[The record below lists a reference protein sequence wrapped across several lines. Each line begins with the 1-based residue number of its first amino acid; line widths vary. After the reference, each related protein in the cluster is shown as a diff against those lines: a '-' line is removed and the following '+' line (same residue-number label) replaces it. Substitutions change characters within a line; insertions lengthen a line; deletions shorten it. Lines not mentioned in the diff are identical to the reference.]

1 MIFSMAPRATMSFW
15 RSREASV
22 LWRRPETKH
31 LDCGRI
37 LKNEKSYIEN
47 FVGDNRIPLVSN
59 LKYMD
64 MSCEAIQN
72 RIIPFNFRLR
82 PLKLGVVFARVVYK
96 DYEFLEKQVQMSYH
110 PQNVF
115 CFFIDSKSDYDFKW
129 RIRRLQRC
137 LPNVHVL
144 DEELPLDSAGHN
156 MNLAH
161 YKCMEKMI
169 KLPNWDYFVLMQ
181 TKIYQMISDFMYFS
195 GAQNHDVIGKTVYEI
210 SRIFEILD
218 GANDIDIDKE
228 YGRVDKKFNWDLKTL
243 RLFRDESSLSSSFLN
258 KTLKMSKGSVQGS
271 LSREAVEWMVKT
283 VNPKKYL
290 DQWNEGS
297 YGVDEQWISTFQ
309 ANDFLKMPGHF
320 TDQWSK
326 WSWSDE
332 IGEKCGSKY
341 VRHGVCIMGIE
352 ELPVIAQMPNIMFNK
367 MMPMFDY
374 AIVEC
379 TAELLYNRTFLGQDD
394 HPLEEDYY
402 ENMINVHYHK
412 HHMEP
417 DYVLNCTPGYEI
429 WRSRKYPL

>member
-320 TDQWSK
+320 TDQCVVETGK
-326 WSWSDE
+326 KTDF
-332 IGEKCGSKY
+332 IT
-341 VRHGVCIMGIE
+341 RHV
-352 ELPVIAQMPNIMFNK
+352 
-367 MMPMFDY
+367 
-374 AIVEC
+374 
-379 TAELLYNRTFLGQDD
+379 
-394 HPLEEDYY
+394 
-402 ENMINVHYHK
+402 
-412 HHMEP
+412 
-417 DYVLNCTPGYEI
+417 
-429 WRSRKYPL
+429 